1 MIMAHIPTAMGLE
14 PCHIVFLGR
23 AEQGRFKTVLAKLAR
38 LPILTVSDIDD
49 FAQAGGMIGVVE
61 VERSIWFAI
70 NLTVARQA
78 NLKLSS
84 RLLKL
89 ATIVQ

>member
-1 MIMAHIPTAMGLE
+1 
-14 PCHIVFLGR
+14 
-23 AEQGRFKTVLAKLAR
+23 
-38 LPILTVSDIDD
+38 VSDIDD